1 MKDLAQEH
9 ELVGTLL
16 DGSGDVGEKRYCLD
30 EAQLTHFEEHGYV
43 SGIRMLDDQQIE
55 QLRSELAVFFEADHS
70 GCELW
75 HEYHVNEND
84 DPDSVV
90 FHALGAWRI
99 ASGFHDLL
107 WHPAFVTPAAQ
118 LLKGPVR
125 FWHDQLFCKP
135 AHHGGNV
142 SWHQDYSYWTR
153 TTPLAHLTCWIALDD
168 ATIDNGCVQYIPGS
182 HRWGLLPKTGL
193 VGEMDHVDSVL
204 DESQKQSMEN
214 PVAIE
219 LKAGECTFHHAMLM
233 HGSGPNRTDRPRRGT
248 VINAVREGVISESDS
263 PLLAGQPPIGA
274 GNPLSGQFHPL
285 LSGHFKGAEQA

>member
-1 MKDLAQEH
+1 MKDLAKLH

-16 DGSGDVGEKRYCLD
+16 DGVGSVDDERYRLN
-30 EAQLTHFEEHGYV
+30 EEQLAHFQEHGYV
-43 SGIRMLDDQQIE
+43 SGIRILDDQQVE

-70 GCELW
+70 GRELW

-118 LLKGPVR
+118 LLEGPVR

-135 AHHGGNV
+135 PRHGGNV

-182 HRWGLLPKTGL
+182 HQWGLLPKTGL
-193 VGEMDHVDSVL
+193 VGDMDHVDNVL
-204 DESQKQSMEN
+204 DQSQKMAMGN

-233 HGSGPNRTDRPRRGT
+233 HGSGANRTDRPRRGT
-248 VINAVREGVISESDS
+248 VINVVRDGVLSTSDE
-263 PLLAGQPPIGA
+263 PLLAGQPSIGA

-285 LSGHFKGAEQA
+285 LSGS